1 MLTGMEMKNCFVFTK
16 CSQAIIVGWVSL
28 ARCQKVLSHCA
39 LCKER
44 LKDVHS
50 HPGQWKV
57 ELQQFLLRYRLYS
70 AVPLPVCIYIPII

>member
-39 LCKER
+39 LHKER
-44 LKDVHS
+44 LKDILDDRRSSYNSSSSGIVLS
-50 HPGQWKV
+50 
-57 ELQQFLLRYRLYS
+57 L
-70 AVPLPVCIYIPII
+70 